1 MKSAAFVINTPRN
14 YLKGISMNKIL
25 NVEGITCE
33 HCVDTIKQSVG
44 ILDGVLRVDVD
55 IEKKQVVVEFDE
67 KMAKP
72 EDLIDKIEE
81 VGFKVRM

>member
-1 MKSAAFVINTPRN
+1 
-14 YLKGISMNKIL
+14 MNKIL
-25 NVEGITCE
+25 NVDGITCE
-33 HCVDTIKQSVG
+33 HCVDTIKEAVE
-44 ILDGVLRVDVD
+44 ILDGVFKVYVD

-72 EDLIDKIEE
+72 EDLIDKIEG

>member
-1 MKSAAFVINTPRN
+1 
-14 YLKGISMNKIL
+14 MNKII
-25 NVEGITCE
+25 NVDGITCE
-33 HCVDTIKQSVG
+33 HCVDTIREAVE
-44 ILDGVLRVDVD
+44 ILDGVFSVDVD

-67 KMAKP
+67 KIAKA

>member
-1 MKSAAFVINTPRN
+1 
-14 YLKGISMNKIL
+14 MNKII
-25 NVEGITCE
+25 NVDGITCE
-33 HCVDTIKQSVG
+33 HCVVTIKEAVK
-44 ILDGVLRVDVD
+44 ILDGVFSVDVD

-67 KMAKP
+67 KIAKA